1 MSNTAPTGHMDRQRI
16 LITGGSRGIG
26 AATAKRLAADGHD
39 IVLTY
44 RNRAEDARKVQRDC
58 ESFGASVDVYQCDF
72 SDPDQVRG
80 LLPRILLDNPH
91 LTGLVNNAGITNRI
105 GPFTDDTEPEW
116 RELFE
121 VNVFAVLEL
130 TQQIIKHLLNRSGN
144 TSGCI
149 VNVSSGAATSGAPG
163 AYVPYAMSKAAIDA
177 LTKGLA
183 AEFGPM
189 GIRVNSV
196 QPGTTDTEIHAAGGA
211 PNAIAERSP
220 RIPLRRAATP
230 DEIAG
235 SIAYF
240 FTPDA
245 GYTSGAVLRIGG
257 GL

>member
-1 MSNTAPTGHMDRQRI
+1 MTRQRT
-16 LITGGSRGIG
+16 LITGASRGIG

-39 IVLTY
+39 LALTY
-44 RNRAEDARKVQRDC
+44 LARASEAEQVKTEC
-58 ESFGASVDVYQCDF
+58 EALGATVHLYQCNLGN
-72 SDPDQVRG
+72 PDEVRG
-80 LLPRILLDNPH
+80 LLPRVLADNSR
-91 LTGLVNNAGITNRI
+91 LTGLVNNAGITNMI
-105 GPFTDDTEPEW
+105 GPFLDDTELEW
-116 RELFE
+116 RDLFE

-130 TQQIIKHLLNRSGN
+130 TQQVIHHMVKNNGTSG
-144 TSGCI
+144 GCI

-163 AYVPYAMSKAAIDA
+163 AYIPYAMSKAAVDA
-177 LTKGLA
+177 FTKGLA
-183 AEFGPM
+183 AEFGPN

-211 PNAIAERSP
+211 PDAVTERAP
-220 RIPLRRAATP
+220 RIPLRRAATV

-245 GYTSGAVLRIGG
+245 GYTSGAVLRVGG